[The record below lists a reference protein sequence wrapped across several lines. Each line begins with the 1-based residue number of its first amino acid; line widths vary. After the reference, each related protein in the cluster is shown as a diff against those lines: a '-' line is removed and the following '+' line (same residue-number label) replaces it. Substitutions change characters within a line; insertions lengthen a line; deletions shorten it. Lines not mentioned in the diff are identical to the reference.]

1 MKVHAALAALVL
13 LAATTLSACG
23 SKQTAQA
30 PQPPKVSVATPL
42 VKQIVDWDDYIGQ
55 FQAVQTVEIR
65 PRVSGYL
72 VKVHFDD
79 GQRVKA
85 GETLFTIDPRPF
97 QAKLNEAKGQ
107 VGEVQATLANLRTQ
121 LARQEKLIAIKAVSQ
136 EELEATQAKVKAA
149 EAQLTAAEAAVQSAE
164 LDVGFTEVKAP
175 VDGKVSYRRVD
186 VGNAVNADQTV
197 LTTVTTVDPIR
208 FVFQGSEAQYLRF
221 KRQHPNG
228 DIAGTPVRI
237 KLQDEDSYD
246 WKGSLDFLDTMVD
259 TSSGTIRGRAVVPNP
274 NGFLVPGMFGHMQ
287 LQASPPHRGI
297 MIPDTA
303 VATLA
308 GERVVYVVNPDGK
321 VAVKPVEL
329 GPLNEGLRVIRS
341 GLSADDHV
349 IVNGQ
354 QRARPGQKVE
364 PTMTKIEVPKADATP
379 DKGGK

>member
-259 TSSGTIRGRAVVPNP
+259 TEFRHHPGPRRGAQSERIPGAGHVRPYAVAGLAAAPGHYDPGYRGCDAGRRARGLCRQSGRHGRREAGRARAAQRGPQGHP
-274 NGFLVPGMFGHMQ
+274 IGAFGRRPCDRERP
-287 LQASPPHRGI
+287 A
-297 MIPDTA
+297 
-303 VATLA
+303 A
-308 GERVVYVVNPDGK
+308 GE
-321 VAVKPVEL
+321 
-329 GPLNEGLRVIRS
+329 
-341 GLSADDHV
+341 
-349 IVNGQ
+349 
-354 QRARPGQKVE
+354 ARPEGRAHHDQDRGAE
-364 PTMTKIEVPKADATP
+364 GRRHPR
-379 DKGGK
+379 

>member
-1 MKVHAALAALVL
+1 MKVHATLAAMV
-13 LAATTLSACG
+13 LAAAVSLSSCG
-23 SKQTAQA
+23 SRQTTQTPQA
-30 PQPPKVSVATPL
+30 PKVSVATPL

-72 VKVHFDD
+72 VKVHFTD
-79 GQRVKA
+79 GQKVKA

-97 QAKLNEAKGQ
+97 TAKLHEAEGQ
-107 VGEVQATLANLRTQ
+107 LGEVQATLANLKTQ

-136 EELEATQAKVKAA
+136 EELEATQAQVKAA
-149 EAQLTAAEAAVQSAE
+149 EAQLAAAEAAVQSAE

-175 VDGKVSYRRVD
+175 MDGEVSYRRVD

-208 FVFQGSEAQYLRF
+208 FIFQGSEAQYLRF

-237 KLQDEDSYD
+237 RLQDEDSYD

-259 TSSGTIRGRAVVPNP
+259 TGSGTIRGRAVVPNP

-287 LQASPPHRGI
+287 LQSSLPHQGI

-308 GERVVYVVNPDGK
+308 GDRVVYVVNKDGT
-321 VAVKPVEL
+321 AGVKPVEL
-329 GPLNEGLRVIRS
+329 GPLDEGLRVIKS
-341 GLSADDHV
+341 GLAPNDRV
-349 IVNGQ
+349 IVDGI
-354 QRARPGQKVE
+354 QRARPGQKVDA
-364 PTMTKIEVPKADATP
+364 TMTKIEVPKANAA
-379 DKGGK
+379 DKGAK